1 MRFRRRRSTKSTTV
15 TVDGFPFA
23 TAGESA
29 RYLALKA
36 RASQIEY
43 LGAGS
48 GLLVFKYRF
57 ATAESWTNE
66 SFKGVAPK
74 PSKYRN
80 RKVTVDGIKFDSK
93 LEAWQYKRLQPRVKS
108 GELIEMRRQHPW
120 PLIVNGKLVCTFKS
134 DFDFV
139 IAATGEHVV
148 QDAKGYQTR
157 ESITKHKL
165 YRAVYGVAIEVIRR

>member
-1 MRFRRRRSTKSTTV
+1 MRFRRRRKPKPV
-15 TVDGFPFA
+15 TVDGYPFV
-23 TAGESA
+23 TENESA

-36 RASQIEY
+36 RASEIEY

-48 GLLVFKYRF
+48 GLLVFRYRF
-57 ATAESWTNE
+57 ANREPWTTE
-66 SFKGVAPK
+66 SFKGRTSK

-80 RKVTVDGIKFDSK
+80 KKVTVDGITFDSK
-93 LEAWQYKRLQPRVKS
+93 LEAWQYRRLQPRVES

-120 PLIVNGKLVCTFKS
+120 PLVVNGKLVCTFKS

-139 IAATGEHVV
+139 IAVTGEHIV
-148 QDAKGYQTR
+148 QDAKGFQTR